1 MDELH
6 LLVVKHLK
14 PPDEVERHAAG
25 HIAYLKK
32 YHAEGT
38 FIASGQTVNP
48 EEGGA
53 IVAAGVSREE
63 LEKIIAEDV
72 FLELGLSSYEITSIK
87 VRRSH
92 PAVAGLL
99 AQLRPG
105 DAGH

>member
-1 MDELH
+1 VDELH

-14 PPDEVERHAAG
+14 HPDEVERHAAG

-53 IVAAGVSREE
+53 IIAAGVGREE

-72 FLELGLSSYEITSIK
+72 FLQRGLSSYEIVSIN

-92 PAVAGLL
+92 PVVAELL
-99 AQLRPG
+99 EQLRP
-105 DAGH
+105 DTAEH